1 MTILPLKIDSTLTK
15 DGRLSKMSNLN
26 THNYMPIISEGGI
39 RETKLVDA
47 LKNQMNKSFNKR
59 GYIVNN
65 KQLGKLSKMHIPE
78 EAPDSPAVIS
88 HKRKKLQI

>member
-1 MTILPLKIDSTLTK
+1 MEGKKKLMTILPLKIDSNLTK
-15 DGRLSKMSNLN
+15 DGRLSKMSTMN

-59 GYIVNN
+59 GYIVN
-65 KQLGKLSKMHIPE
+65 
-78 EAPDSPAVIS
+78 
-88 HKRKKLQI
+88 KK